1 VSPGTSAAGS
11 TSLVQ
16 VDGDPRDE
24 ARRQGH
30 QRDAEFVV
38 PGTATDAYF
47 DARIVADSGTG
58 YVEVSEFTVYSLSRL
73 VTE

>member
-1 VSPGTSAAGS
+1 MSPGTSAAGS

-30 QRDAEFVV
+30 HDAEFVV